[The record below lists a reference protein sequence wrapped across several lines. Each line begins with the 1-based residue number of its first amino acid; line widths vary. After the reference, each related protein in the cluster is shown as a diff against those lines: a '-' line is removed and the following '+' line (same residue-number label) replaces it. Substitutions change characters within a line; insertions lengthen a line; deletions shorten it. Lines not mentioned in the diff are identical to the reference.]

1 MQKSVVVRLTFLE
14 KCLGT
19 LPSNEQIYRD
29 YIATKNEAR
38 TTKIVEEEVAALAPE
53 EESGRPVTTFAR
65 VTDKKGNKQ
74 PAIKGYVLKGMFK
87 NACQALRDCD
97 DTLSSQITAY
107 KKFIDQKIFVNVATP
122 SPYSI
127 INVAGDVYKDEK
139 LPILERPLRA
149 STPQGERVALTAS
162 EYVPEGSTIDFQ
174 ITALNDAAF
183 ALVFEWLDYG
193 MLNGLGCWHN
203 AGQGRF
209 TYEIIS
215 GDNRPDDVVIT
226 TKKPRAKK
234 AAKEEEAVT
243 EDKPKR
249 GRPKK
254 NA

>member
-1 MQKSVVVRLTFLE
+1 MSRSCVVRLTFLE
-14 KCLGT
+14 QCLGT

-29 YIATKNEAR
+29 YIATKNQNR
-38 TTKIVEEEVAALAPE
+38 TQKIVEEEVTALAPE
-53 EESGRPVTTFAR
+53 EPGRPVTTFAR
-65 VTDKKGNKQ
+65 VPDKKGNPQ

-107 KKFIDQKIFVNVATP
+107 KKFIDQKIFVNVTSP

-127 INVAGDVYKDEK
+127 INVAGDVYKDGK

-162 EYVPEGSTIDFQ
+162 EYVPEASTIDFQ

-215 GDNRPDDVVIT
+215 GDKKPDDVVIT

-234 AAKEEEAVT
+234 AAAEEEIAA